1 MYRGGI
7 LINVLGQ
14 DYARDDFWRR
24 FGNCYVKLV
33 DGSVVQ
39 ISDINST
46 TVYVTKYTLDKEG
59 IVEEVTV
66 TIPAEHFNIAQY
78 QAPAGYF
85 NRVRE
90 GVLEAVNLKYTQSRQ
105 QVRGLH
111 QARVG
116 GLSHAYLV
124 YAYDGFFVPVAEAV
138 QHAAMSG
145 GLCAVSRS
153 IAISTTDVYCF
164 GFRIGA
170 IENNSIVIDQ
180 GLLDEY
186 NELVQKENVC
196 LW

>member
-1 MYRGGI
+1 M
-7 LINVLGQ
+7 INVLGQ

-33 DGSVVQ
+33 DGSVVS
-39 ISDINST
+39 IRDIDITN
-46 TVYVTKYTLDKEG
+46 VYVTKYTLDKEG

-66 TIPAEHFNIAQY
+66 TIPVAQFSIEQY

-85 NRVRE
+85 NRFRG
-90 GVLEAVNLKYTQSRQ
+90 GVLEAVNLKYTQHRQ

-111 QARVG
+111 QARAG
-116 GLSHAYLV
+116 GIDYESLK
-124 YAYDGFFVPVAEAV
+124 YAYGGFFVPVAEAV
-138 QHAAMSG
+138 QHAPMSG

-153 IAISTTDVYCF
+153 IAISTNDVFCF

>member
-1 MYRGGI
+1 MI
-7 LINVLGQ
+7 TVLGQ
-14 DYARDDFWRR
+14 DYAKDDFWRR

-33 DGSVVQ
+33 GGSVVL
-39 ISDINST
+39 IRDINST

-66 TIPAEHFNIAQY
+66 AIPAAQFNIEQY

-85 NRVRE
+85 NRVHD
-90 GVLEAVNLKYTQSRQ
+90 GVLEAVNLKYLQSRQ

-116 GLSHAYLV
+116 GIAHAYLV

-145 GLCAVSRS
+145 HICAVSRS
-153 IAISTTDVYCF
+153 IAVSVNDVYCF
-164 GFRIGA
+164 GFKIGA
-170 IENNSIVIDQ
+170 IENNSIVIDP

>member
-1 MYRGGI
+1 M
-7 LINVLGQ
+7 INVLGQ

-46 TVYVTKYTLDKEG
+46 NVYVNKYTLSKEG
-59 IVEEVTV
+59 ITNEVVV

-90 GVLEAVNLKYTQSRQ
+90 GVLGAVNLKYTQSRQ

-111 QARVG
+111 QARVVG
-116 GLSHAYLV
+116 IDHESLK
-124 YAYDGFFVPVAEAV
+124 YAYGGFFVPVAEAV

-153 IAISTTDVYCF
+153 IAISTNDVFCF

-170 IENNSIVIDQ
+170 IQNNSIVIDQ